1 MTTGRIN
8 QVTTVTETHHTD
20 NCVNMIPTTLHPY
33 NRWRYSTKIV
43 RLVYQTEPV
52 GPCVNNI
59 SPTAVAPSDVI
70 SDRQLTPIGSIVT
83 VLDPMSR
90 KRNQVGW
97 ATKRHSVTR
106 AQSQHAYLQETFTT
120 SNLRRKLQVIGN
132 INPKG
137 VARLKH
143 ACKSVIISLG
153 IAHQYKHLSGLATA
167 CGRRSSGA
175 LGWSKSE

>member
-1 MTTGRIN
+1 
-8 QVTTVTETHHTD
+8 
-20 NCVNMIPTTLHPY
+20 
-33 NRWRYSTKIV
+33 
-43 RLVYQTEPV
+43 
-52 GPCVNNI
+52 
-59 SPTAVAPSDVI
+59 
-70 SDRQLTPIGSIVT
+70 
-83 VLDPMSR
+83 MSR

-97 ATKRHSVTR
+97 ATKRYSVTR

-167 CGRRSSGA
+167 SGRRFSGA
-175 LGWSKSE
+175 LGWSKSERAVTHITQKTDPCRLREQQRTCHTSGFRLKGTPLPWEADAPTTYFSCR

>member
-1 MTTGRIN
+1 MPRTTNSKRIALILRM
-8 QVTTVTETHHTD
+8 VTDRLASRTVNRSDGTAKRRET
-20 NCVNMIPTTLHPY
+20 
-33 NRWRYSTKIV
+33 SAAF
-43 RLVYQTEPV
+43 
-52 GPCVNNI
+52 PC
-59 SPTAVAPSDVI
+59 
-70 SDRQLTPIGSIVT
+70 GSIVT

>member
-1 MTTGRIN
+1 MPHAPPKQAQNDTTTHPDELNGVDHSKLAKEWFASR
-8 QVTTVTETHHTD
+8 TVIRKQTD
-20 NCVNMIPTTLHPY
+20 GTARQHTLHASPAAF
-33 NRWRYSTKIV
+33 
-43 RLVYQTEPV
+43 
-52 GPCVNNI
+52 PC
-59 SPTAVAPSDVI
+59 
-70 SDRQLTPIGSIVT
+70 GSIVT